1 MIEALSLW
9 RLAGMILAAACL
21 LAVIWATYVR
31 VPALPWQLRCRV
43 MWVCDGDTVWVR
55 TWYGRR
61 LKLRLAGI
69 DAPESEQEFGE
80 ASQKVLENLV
90 GGRTVSVTVIDR
102 DHYGRFVAG
111 IECQGVDICL
121 RMLEEGAAWPY
132 FQYFRNL
139 PADKAVAYREAGRAA
154 RIAGRGLWR
163 NARAETPW
171 DWRKRHRSLWAR
183 LLFWLRR
190 LLKRLFRNR
199 EGAR

>member
-1 MIEALSLW
+1 MLETVLNEHFLVCAVF
-9 RLAGMILAAACL
+9 L
-21 LAVIWATYVR
+21 LAVLLIAAWFVYVR
-31 VPALPWQLRCRV
+31 VPALPWQFRCRV
-43 MWVCDGDTVWVR
+43 TWVCDGDTVWVR

-80 ASQKVLENLV
+80 ESQKVLENLV
-90 GGRTVSVTVIDR
+90 GGRSVSVTVIDR
-102 DHYGRFVAG
+102 DHFGRFVAG
-111 IECQGVDICL
+111 IECRGEDVCL

-139 PADKAVAYREAGRAA
+139 PADKASAYREAGRAA
-154 RIAGRGLWR
+154 RNAGRGLWR

-183 LLFWLRR
+183 FVYWLKRLLRR
-190 LLKRLFRNR
+190 LSGRR
-199 EGAR
+199 